1 MFRTARRIA
10 PLLGSLFLGA
20 PAALM
25 SLSVIVAG
33 GAVMGC
39 ADENDPETHV
49 KKLSDPATSP
59 QAVTRLIQFFEDAM
73 TRDNKDRNGPT
84 VKPLLDKIVEPMTQI
99 CVNGDLDER
108 TRSKLIK
115 FLSDARDPRAEA
127 CLVKVLKDYKP
138 ESTEED
144 VRWAVRAVGA
154 MKLKSAAAPLI
165 EVFTKMKA
173 SKPKASQIFR
183 DVSDAM
189 VELAEADAATGKSW
203 ESQLIGLLNRPIN
216 DPKDMATLKD
226 ELVWQITAAQ
236 VLGIIKSEAAVKPL
250 LKVVLTP
257 LKADAAATAILALVK
272 IGKPAIAPTVA
283 LLKGEDKDLV
293 EYSKVETLKAQG
305 AGDKPSAEAQKAA
318 ANAYVNTA
326 ALVLATIGR
335 EESVEPMLTTLEKA
349 EDIPR
354 AIIAR
359 ELSKL
364 PKSPDTKKA
373 FQTAYEKTP
382 VTLSIP
388 PGQGAREALLEAS
401 SMFFDG
407 TFAPWIV
414 KTALD
419 ARGEEGDL
427 APVREMSLLT
437 AAKLMTADQVAEVD
451 KLFNLKTTGADGKPS
466 TLGKGLEKE
475 YKLAK
480 ELVAACTDKV
490 DCYLGKLAEPA
501 SHEKETQFQ
510 GIKAAYMV
518 GIYGDPAVRQK
529 LLELMPKLKN
539 AAVRFVAVSLID
551 HFSPKG
557 DPGMAQKLQA
567 IVDEAEQ
574 KKDQQ
579 MISANAPF
587 KTVIYRMNARSQ

>member
-10 PLLGSLFLGA
+10 PLLGSLLVGA
-20 PAALM
+20 PAAALVT
-25 SLSVIVAG
+25 LSTGAIV
-33 GAVMGC
+33 GC

-49 KKLSDPATSP
+49 KKLSDPATRP
-59 QAVTRLIQFFEDAM
+59 GAVTRLIQFFEDAM

-84 VKPLLDKIVEPMTQI
+84 VKPLLDKIVEPMAQS

-108 TRSKLIK
+108 THSKLVK
-115 FLSDARDPRAEA
+115 FLSDARDPRGEP
-127 CLVKVLKDYKP
+127 CIVKALKDYKP

-144 VRWAVRAVGA
+144 VRWAVRAVGS
-154 MKLKSAAAPLI
+154 MKLKSAAGPLI

-173 SKPKASQIFR
+173 SKPKASQVFR

-189 VELAEADAATGKSW
+189 VELTETDPAIGQSW
-203 ESQLIGLLNRPIN
+203 ESTLIGLLNRPIN

-236 VLGIIKSEAAVKPL
+236 VLGIIKSEKAVMPL
-250 LKVVLTP
+250 LKMVLTP
-257 LKADAAATAILALVK
+257 LKADAHATAILALVK
-272 IGKPAIAPTVA
+272 IGKPAIAQSVA
-283 LLKGEDKDLV
+283 LLKGENKDLI
-293 EYSKVETLKAQG
+293 EYSKIETLKASG
-305 AGDKPSAEAQKAA
+305 NVDKPSEEAKKAA

-335 EESVEPMLTTLEKA
+335 EESVAPMLEVLEKA

-364 PKSPDTKKA
+364 PKSDATKKA

-382 VTLSIP
+382 ITLSIP
-388 PGQGAREALLEAS
+388 PGQGAREALLEAATT
-401 SMFFDG
+401 FFDG
-407 TFAPWIV
+407 NFTPWIV

-419 ARGEEGDL
+419 AKGEEGDL
-427 APVREMSLLT
+427 TPVREASL
-437 AAKLMTADQVAEVD
+437 AAALKLMTPDQVAEVE
-451 KLFNLKTTGADGKPS
+451 KLYNLKATGADGKPS

-480 ELVAACTDKV
+480 EMVTACGNKV
-490 DCYLGKLAEPA
+490 DCYLGKLGEPA
-501 SHEKETQFQ
+501 SQEKDTQFQ

-518 GIYGDPAVRQK
+518 GVYGNADVRAK
-529 LLELMPKLKN
+529 LLQMMPQLKN
-539 AAVRFVAVSLID
+539 AAVRFVTVTLID

-557 DPGMAQKLQA
+557 DPAIAKQLQT
-567 IVDEAEQ
+567 IVDEAET
-574 KKDQQ
+574 KKDAQ
-579 MISANAPF
+579 MMGANAPF
-587 KTVIYRMNARSQ
+587 KTVIYRLNARAQ

>member
-1 MFRTARRIA
+1 MFRIARRIA
-10 PLLGSLFLGA
+10 PLLGSLMVGA
-20 PAALM
+20 PAAALVT
-25 SLSVIVAG
+25 LSSGAIV
-33 GAVMGC
+33 GC

-59 QAVTRLIQFFEDAM
+59 QAITRLIQFFEDAM

-84 VKPLLDKIVEPMTQI
+84 VKPLLDKIVEPLSQT

-154 MKLKSAAAPLI
+154 TKLKSAAPTLV

-173 SKPKASQIFR
+173 SKPKASQVFR

-189 VELAEADAATGKSW
+189 VGLAEADPAIGKAW

-236 VLGIIKSEAAVKPL
+236 VLGIIKSEAAVVPL

-257 LKADAAATAILALVK
+257 LKADAASTAILALVK

-283 LLKGEDKDLV
+283 LLRGENKDLV

-335 EESVEPMLTTLEKA
+335 QESVEPMLTTIEKA

-407 TFAPWIV
+407 AFAPWIV
-414 KTALD
+414 KTALE
-419 ARGEEGDL
+419 AKGEEGDL

-451 KLFNLKTTGADGKPS
+451 KLFNLKVTGSDGKPS

-475 YKLAK
+475 YKIAK
-480 ELVAACTDKV
+480 DLVTACTDKV
-490 DCYLGKLAEPA
+490 DCYLAKLAEPA

-510 GIKAAYMV
+510 GIKSVYMV
-518 GIYGDPAVRQK
+518 GVYGDPAVRQK

-539 AAVRFVAVSLID
+539 GAVRFVAVSLID
-551 HFSPKG
+551 HFSPTG
-557 DPGMAQKLQA
+557 DPAMAAKLQA

-579 MISANAPF
+579 MMSANAPF
-587 KTVIYRMNARSQ
+587 KTVIYRMAARSQ